1 MRKQIYG
8 GQMTRKQKSLPPQ
21 KLYVILRNIYPKGI
35 ADEKYTEL
43 TGLEP
48 PEGEPVNAAREKAQ

>member
-1 MRKQIYG
+1 M
-8 GQMTRKQKSLPPQ
+8 MRKQKSLPPQ
-21 KLYVILRNIYPKGI
+21 KLYVILRNIYPKEI

-48 PEGEPVNAAREKAQ
+48 PEGEPVNVVKEKAR

>member
-1 MRKQIYG
+1 M
-8 GQMTRKQKSLPPQ
+8 RKQKSLPPQ
-21 KLYVILRNIYPKGI
+21 KLYVILRNIYPKEI

-48 PEGEPVNAAREKAQ
+48 PEGEPVNVVKEKAQ